1 MEIQLHLVKML
12 LLATSK
18 VGVFTPSEIG
28 YIDEAIRVF
37 VARAKEKIPPSEN
50 RDAVVASCEDLHEYL
65 IKILSPQ
72 I

>member
-37 VARAKEKIPPSEN
+37 VARAKEKIPPSES
-50 RDAVVASCEDLHEYL
+50 RDAVIEDCEELWECLASLP
-65 IKILSPQ
+65 K
-72 I
+72 